1 METKPFSLQSPE
13 QIAKDYSGNKQQIA
27 QAAQVGLL
35 DPTAAV
41 LAGMFIDRMRSA
53 QMEEQAPNQTVAQE
67 VFMPQQ
73 PQMGMGAAPG
83 MAPPMGQPMQ
93 QPIPQG
99 APQMGAGMDALP
111 VPNDMFAGP
120 GMASGGLVAFSSA
133 GSVRDRELEELR
145 RMDEE
150 RMRGNRL
157 FTGSGT
163 YQRPDLVDRPPP
175 PSRPPLPL
183 QGSSPFL
190 EEITVEAMMP
200 DSDATAS
207 ELEDQGLG
215 LPTDVPTTRKPADER
230 PAGERPAGE
239 RTSRAAAQPSEP
251 QVTKEEESALDR
263 YTQMLLGG
271 MQDRNASREEAR
283 NMALLQ
289 AGLGIMGGQ
298 SPYAL
303 QNIAQGALPATQ
315 AYQQQMA
322 QARKEERETIG
333 ELANIEMKAKE
344 LGLTEKRYKD
354 LMTIAGMQIAASGA
368 SDSTK
373 LRSDIVRLATEVMKS
388 ETALGMPASIQEA
401 IQQATMALT
410 GQAPSGA
417 PQTQTIPFAN
427 LGK

>member
-1 METKPFSLQSPE
+1 
-13 QIAKDYSGNKQQIA
+13 
-27 QAAQVGLL
+27 
-35 DPTAAV
+35 
-41 LAGMFIDRMRSA
+41 
-53 QMEEQAPNQTVAQE
+53 
-67 VFMPQQ
+67 
-73 PQMGMGAAPG
+73 
-83 MAPPMGQPMQ
+83 
-93 QPIPQG
+93 
-99 APQMGAGMDALP
+99 
-111 VPNDMFAGP
+111 
-120 GMASGGLVAFSSA
+120 
-133 GSVRDRELEELR
+133 
-145 RMDEE
+145 
-150 RMRGNRL
+150 
-157 FTGSGT
+157 
-163 YQRPDLVDRPPP
+163 
-175 PSRPPLPL
+175 
-183 QGSSPFL
+183 
-190 EEITVEAMMP
+190 MP